1 MIVGISKGRVQ
12 REFFD
17 YAFSKDVLCPKD
29 VVYNRNLICNVE
41 FDSYCLLKSNDII
54 NYLLNGCIDIGI
66 LGSDVINE
74 ISSNDIVSIF
84 NFNTANAYFALASF
98 RGVNLNDI
106 KIVATKYPNTAARMM
121 EAWGLSFD
129 IVKMDG
135 SLELAPNLGYAD
147 AIIDIVQSGKTL
159 IENNLEVKGTF
170 NYINTQIVTT
180 KDKMFDY
187 DINDFVRKLK

>member
-106 KIVATKYPNTAARMM
+106 KIVATKYPNTAAQMM
-121 EAWGLSFD
+121 KAWGLSFD

-159 IENNLEVKGTF
+159 VENNLEVKGTF
-170 NYINTQIVTT
+170 NYINTQIITT